1 MSFFIIRN
9 TLKSNASTA
18 HIKST
23 LLKLR
28 NQFADRRGDDY
39 GEKAVIL
46 VLVVLAGVAA
56 FSLFGN
62 KVVELIN
69 QASSGI

>member
-1 MSFFIIRN
+1 MNLTVIRN
-9 TLKSNASTA
+9 ARITKAITSRAAYVLWS
-18 HIKST
+18 
-23 LLKLR
+23 LR
-28 NQFADRRGDDY
+28 GRITDRRGDDY

-62 KVVELIN
+62 KIVSLIN
-69 QASSGI
+69 QASAGI

>member
-1 MSFFIIRN
+1 MQLVFDSPASSPFIQKAIRVFDMI
-9 TLKSNASTA
+9 T
-18 HIKST
+18 
-23 LLKLR
+23 
-28 NQFADRRGDDY
+28 DRRGDDY

-62 KVVELIN
+62 KIVSLIN
-69 QASSGI
+69 QASAGI

>member
-1 MSFFIIRN
+1 MSLTVIRN
-9 TLKSNASTA
+9 TLKSNANTTRITLA
-18 HIKST
+18 

-28 NQFADRRGDDY
+28 NRLIDQRGDDY

-56 FSLFGN
+56 FTLFGN

>member
-1 MSFFIIRN
+1 MN
-9 TLKSNASTA
+9 LALASMYLYMRL
-18 HIKST
+18 I
-23 LLKLR
+23 
-28 NQFADRRGDDY
+28 NRRGDDY

-56 FSLFGN
+56 FTLFGN

>member
-1 MSFFIIRN
+1 MQLVFDSPAESPFVRN
-9 TLKSNASTA
+9 AVHAFNMIT
-18 HIKST
+18 
-23 LLKLR
+23 
-28 NQFADRRGDDY
+28 DRRGDDY

-62 KVVELIN
+62 KIVSLIN
-69 QASSGI
+69 QASAGI